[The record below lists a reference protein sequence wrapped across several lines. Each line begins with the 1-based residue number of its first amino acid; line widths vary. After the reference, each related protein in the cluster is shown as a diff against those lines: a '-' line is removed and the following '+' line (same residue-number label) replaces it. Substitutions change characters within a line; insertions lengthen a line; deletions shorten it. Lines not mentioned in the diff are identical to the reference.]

1 MKLIKPSSNFSNKE
15 ITKSKTLEE
24 LNHGITKRLIEK
36 YKPKSHCNIET
47 FINKSDQK
55 GVA

>member
-1 MKLIKPSSNFSNKE
+1 
-15 ITKSKTLEE
+15 E